1 MPGPKKET
9 SVDIGVITVCPAERR
24 RCLLLGGGW
33 GGVAYAY
40 IHQPSQGL
48 PRCLPTPEPSPPA
61 PCSPCTPSSASSRA
75 VPSRA
80 PPQPGKAKMRLQDRH
95 PPGSSPFPALRTE
108 VPRTLGGGMRRQRGV
123 PGTGGRTARGGAGH
137 PYHHHHHQQQAP
149 PAPAQRSSAGRQAQL
164 STGCRGAQH
173 PSGGPRGSA
182 WSRLGGRAPAG
193 CSGLLSA
200 PPLVPP
206 HPAPG
211 PKISPFKPK
220 TKRSGTAVHD
230 REESR
235 GRGNS

>member
-108 VPRTLGGGMRRQRGV
+108 VPRTLGGGMRRQRG
-123 PGTGGRTARGGAGH
+123 
-137 PYHHHHHQQQAP
+137 
-149 PAPAQRSSAGRQAQL
+149 
-164 STGCRGAQH
+164 
-173 PSGGPRGSA
+173 
-182 WSRLGGRAPAG
+182 
-193 CSGLLSA
+193 
-200 PPLVPP
+200 
-206 HPAPG
+206 
-211 PKISPFKPK
+211 
-220 TKRSGTAVHD
+220 
-230 REESR
+230 SR
-235 GRGNS
+235 GRGAGRRGGERDTPTTTTTTSNRPPPPPPRGPLPDGRPSSAPAVGGLSTPPAVRAAAPGAGSGGERRQVARGF